1 MDSTNGTSG
10 YIEPTD
16 STEASV
22 QTASKPR
29 TKRAKALDDA
39 KCVTCK
45 VYGCD
50 KSELDMKILDLL
62 KEHNKNQVASM
73 LRVHSQ
79 YIDKLIK
86 GE

>member
-1 MDSTNGTSG
+1 MEDITNNETSG
-10 YIEPTD
+10 YIKTSD
-16 STEASV
+16 T
-22 QTASKPR
+22 TASKPR

-39 KCVTCK
+39 KCASCK
-45 VYGCD
+45 VYGWD